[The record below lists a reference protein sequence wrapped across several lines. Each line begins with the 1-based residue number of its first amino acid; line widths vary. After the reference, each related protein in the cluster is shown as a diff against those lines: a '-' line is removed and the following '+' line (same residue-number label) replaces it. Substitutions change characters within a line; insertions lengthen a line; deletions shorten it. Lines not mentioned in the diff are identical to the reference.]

1 MEVKMEFKKMFRS
14 LLVIVFSLVMSNNVL
29 GADTHKEFMKHH
41 RMVLAGS
48 QAALEQ
54 HRNQFPHL
62 QEAANQAYDLNQRTV
77 IKDLT
82 AQILL
87 EKHGQGHIPTVVQI
101 ALARSQAHMKASQ
114 AFLIPSLGRNG
125 NMADLFNDLPEGQAT
140 NQEDQAVDY
149 SDLPPVE
156 HSPEP
161 IAEQTTQTYLTDL
174 AEFYKERNVPHD
186 NETLKEFVRK
196 HVIDSTVGVN
206 GKQQE
211 LHRFYQTELKQMQ
224 VQGVDQEFIDQF
236 GQDIN
241 ALFDEIGTGQVAP
254 GIALP
259 PMQAV
264 PAQDVSR
271 SSSASSSMELDP
283 LDAQMYSRISVESQG
298 SRKATSVYM
307 SDEDGENSPVSFDD
321 RNRRS
326 SSALNSTELHTPDS
340 QVYFSPISGEPQE
353 SPVASPVQDVSRS
366 SSVASQSD
374 QSDSDDGDFMPSSDS
389 DDNDSEGNDEDSEG
403 NDKEEITPHKIYQSI
418 DKSQT
423 MEQQLEQA
431 NIIFQGLLKL
441 ARDKEDQGMIQEMHT
456 DVMNMIN
463 EAFRNR

>member
-1 MEVKMEFKKMFRS
+1 MEFKKMFRS

-29 GADTHKEFMKHH
+29 GADTHEEFMERH

-62 QEAANQAYDLNQRTV
+62 QEAANQAYDLHQGTV

-82 AQILL
+82 AKILL
-87 EKHGQGHIPTVVQI
+87 EKHGQGHTPTVVQI

-125 NMADLFNDLPEGQAT
+125 NMADLFNDLPE
-140 NQEDQAVDY
+140 DQDVDY

-161 IAEQTTQTYLTDL
+161 IAERTTQTYLTDL
-174 AEFYKERNVPHD
+174 AVIYNEENVPHD
-186 NETLKEFVRK
+186 NQTLKEFVRK

-211 LHRFYQTELKQMQ
+211 LHRFYQTEVKQMQ

-326 SSALNSTELHTPDS
+326 SSALSSTELHTPDS
-340 QVYFSPISGEPQE
+340 QVYFSTISGEPQE

-366 SSVASQSD
+366 SSVASQSE
-374 QSDSDDGDFMPSSDS
+374 QSDLGKSDLMPSSDS
-389 DDNDSEGNDEDSEG
+389 DDNDLEGNDQDLEG
-403 NDKEEITPHKIYQSI
+403 NDQEEITTDQIYQSI

-423 MEQQLEQA
+423 MQQQLQQA

-441 ARDKEDQGMIQEMHT
+441 PQYKEDQATIQEMHT
-456 DVMNMIN
+456 DVIDMIN
-463 EAFRNR
+463 QAFRN

>member
-1 MEVKMEFKKMFRS
+1 MEFKKMFRS

-29 GADTHKEFMKHH
+29 GADTHEEFMERH

-62 QEAANQAYDLNQRTV
+62 QEAANQAYDLHQGTV

-82 AQILL
+82 AKILL
-87 EKHGQGHIPTVVQI
+87 EKHGQGHTPTVVQI

-125 NMADLFNDLPEGQAT
+125 NMADLFNDLPE
-140 NQEDQAVDY
+140 DQAVDY

-161 IAEQTTQTYLTDL
+161 IFDQTQEYLKEL
-174 AEFYKERNVPHD
+174 AKFFEERNVPHD

-196 HVIDSTVGVN
+196 HVIDSTGDVM
-206 GKQQE
+206 GKQQV
-211 LHRFYQTELKQMQ
+211 LYRFYQAEVEEMQ
-224 VQGVDQEFIDQF
+224 ALGVDQEFIDQF

-241 ALFDEIGTGQVAP
+241 ALFDEIGTGQVVP
-254 GIALP
+254 GMALL
-259 PMQAV
+259 PMQAA

-283 LDAQMYSRISVESQG
+283 LNAQMYSRISGEPQESQ
-298 SRKATSVYM
+298 KATSVYM

-326 SSALNSTELHTPDS
+326 SSALSSTELHTPDS

-353 SPVASPVQDVSRS
+353 SRVASPVQDVSQS
-366 SSVASQSD
+366 SLVASQSE
-374 QSDSDDGDFMPSSDS
+374 QSDSDDGGFMPSSDS
-389 DDNDSEGNDEDSEG
+389 DDNDSEGNDEDLERNNDEG
-403 NDKEEITPHKIYQSI
+403 ISTDEIYQSI

-423 MEQQLEQA
+423 MQQQLQQA

-441 ARDKEDQGMIQEMHT
+441 PQYKEYQATLQEMHT
-456 DVMNMIN
+456 DVIDMIN
-463 EAFRNR
+463 QAFRN